1 MRRPSCVPKFLT
13 LSCVLACLLQPALAS
28 EADQWRWSDVDRIV
42 VVGDIHGAYAEFV
55 RLLQATHVVDESL
68 GWTGGKTHLV
78 SLGDLLDRGAESR
91 NVMDLLIRLQSEASA
106 AGGQVIVVAGNHELM
121 NLIGDLRYISSAE
134 YKAFEAEEPASMRAA
149 EFQEYL
155 RLPENVEVTD
165 AAAKAAFDNN
175 YPSGFFAH
183 RKAFLADGQYG
194 RWLTTLPAF
203 VVVNDTAFVHGG
215 LPPIVAATEPGEL
228 NKSYKVAMA
237 RYLQL
242 WRELV
247 ENGELPNDQTQ
258 EPSDLARAIAA
269 EKDVSAKLQELI
281 DLSEL
286 PVLGSDGP
294 FWYRGDSHCRNLFAE
309 PVIDASLANIGA
321 SNVVIGHTVTDDHRV
336 HATHDEKVT
345 MLDTG
350 MLVSY
355 YKGRPAA
362 LVIEGEQR
370 SVQYLNPNATDV
382 AVVND
387 YPEAYELSAPELLD
401 ALRSGS
407 VVAVDESAGRD
418 RVRLQYNDVEVNA
431 IFYPSNRKRE
441 AQRELAAYAVSDM
454 LGFDIVPATVE
465 RTINGQQGALQLLYP
480 DLIKESQRAAQ
491 NIAFDGWCSMTNQF
505 DLLHVWDTLLANSG
519 RSTDNVI
526 YRQDLWRLEAIEYSS
541 AFANS
546 KKLPRSITRGQ
557 SNLTLRPEVLAAL
570 RSLDEATLLA
580 TLDEL
585 LDKKSIKA
593 LISRRD
599 ALLQLAGE

>member
-1 MRRPSCVPKFLT
+1 MRRPSCVPRFLT
-13 LSCVLACLLQPALAS
+13 LFCVLAFLLQPALAS
-28 EADQWRWSDVDRIV
+28 DADQWRWSDVDRIV

-91 NVMDLLIRLQSEASA
+91 NVMDLLMRLQPEASA

-155 RLPENVEVTD
+155 RLPENAETTD
-165 AAAKAAFDNN
+165 AAAKAAFDKN

-194 RWLTTLPAF
+194 KWLTTLPAF

-215 LPPIVAATEPGEL
+215 LPPIVAATEPGEF
-228 NKSYKVAMA
+228 NKSYKAAMA

-247 ENGELPNDQTQ
+247 EDGELPNDQTQ

-294 FWYRGDSHCRNLFAE
+294 FWYRGDSHCRKLFAE

-321 SNVVIGHTVTDDHRV
+321 SNVVIGHTVTDDRRV

-370 SVQYLNPNATDV
+370 TVQYLNPNATDV

-401 ALRSGS
+401 ALRSGI
-407 VVAVDESAGRD
+407 VAGVDESAGR
-418 RVRLQYNDVEVNA
+418 VRLRHNDVEVNA

-465 RTINGQQGALQLLYP
+465 RTIDGEQGALQLLYP
-480 DLIKESQRAAQ
+480 DLIKESQRLAQ
-491 NIAFDGWCSMTNQF
+491 NIAFNGWCSMTNQF

-526 YRQDLWRLEAIEYSS
+526 YRQNLWRLEAIEYSS
-541 AFANS
+541 AFASS
-546 KKLPRSITRGQ
+546 KKLPRSITSGQ
-557 SNLTLRPEVLAAL
+557 SSLTLRPEVLAAL

-580 TLDEL
+580 VLGGL
-585 LDKKSIKA
+585 LDKRSIKA

-599 ALLQLAGE
+599 ALLQLAGD

>member
-1 MRRPSCVPKFLT
+1 MRRASCVSKFLT
-13 LSCVLACLLQPALAS
+13 LFSALGCLLQPALAS
-28 EADQWRWSDVDRIV
+28 DADQWRWSDVDRV
-42 VVGDIHGAYAEFV
+42 VAVGDIHGAYAEFV

-91 NVMDLLIRLQSEASA
+91 NVMDLLIRLQSEAA
-106 AGGQVIVVAGNHELM
+106 ADGGQVIVVAGNHELM
-121 NLIGDLRYISSAE
+121 NLIGDLRYVSRAE
-134 YKAFEAEEPASMRAA
+134 YKAFEAEEPASMRAV

-155 RLPENVEVTD
+155 RLPENAEATE
-165 AAAKAAFDNN
+165 AAAKEAFDKN

-194 RWLTTLPAF
+194 KWLTTLPAF

-228 NKSYKVAMA
+228 NKSYKAAMA

-247 ENGELPNDQTQ
+247 EDGELPNDQTQ

-286 PVLGSDGP
+286 PVLGSEGP
-294 FWYRGDSHCRNLFAE
+294 FWYRGDSHCRKLFAE
-309 PVIDASLANIGA
+309 PIIDASLANIGA
-321 SNVVIGHTVTDDHRV
+321 SNVVIGHTVTDDRRV
-336 HATHDEKVT
+336 HALHDEKVT

-355 YKGRPAA
+355 YKGRPSA
-362 LVIEGEQR
+362 LIIEGEQR
-370 SVQYLNPNATDV
+370 AVQYLNPNARDV

-387 YPEAYELSAPELLD
+387 YPEAYKLSAPELLD
-401 ALRSGS
+401 ALQNGT
-407 VVAVDESAGRD
+407 VAEVDESTDRP
-418 RVRLQYNDVEVNA
+418 RVRLRHNDAEVYA
-431 IFYPSNRKRE
+431 IFYPRSRKRE
-441 AQRELAAYAVSDM
+441 GERELAAYAVNEM

-465 RTINGQQGALQLLYP
+465 RTINGEPGALQLVYP
-480 DLIKESQRAAQ
+480 DLIIESQRAAQ
-491 NIAFDGWCSMTNQF
+491 NIAFNGWCSMTNQF
-505 DLLHVWDTLLANSG
+505 DLLHVWDTLLANTG
-519 RSTDNVI
+519 RTTDNVI

-546 KKLPRSITRGQ
+546 KRLPRPIASGQ
-557 SNLTLRPEVLAAL
+557 SKLTLRPEVLTAL
-570 RSLDEATLLA
+570 RLLDQATLLA
-580 TLDEL
+580 TLDGL

-593 LISRRD
+593 LIRRRD